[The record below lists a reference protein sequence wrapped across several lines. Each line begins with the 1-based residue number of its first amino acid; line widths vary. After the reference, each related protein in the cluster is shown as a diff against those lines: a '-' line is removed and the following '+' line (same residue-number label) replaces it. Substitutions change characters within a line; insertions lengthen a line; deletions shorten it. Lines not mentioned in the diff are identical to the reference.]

1 MHNLLFLVLFAAV
14 EAYFPAPVVS
24 TTSYDLTRP
33 TATFRMPTALR
44 ELSGIA
50 MLPNQRVAC
59 IEDQTGTI
67 YIYSLL
73 SQRIE
78 QTIAFGPAG
87 DYEDIVQ
94 VGKDWFILR
103 SDGTLFRRSGTK
115 TTTYATGLSTANN
128 PEGLAYDAA
137 TKSLLVACKG
147 AAGVGGP
154 DQMRAVYRL
163 DPSTFHQSVKP
174 VYLLSVAQVQA
185 TNAAINRFA
194 PSAIAIQPQT
204 GHLFIAAASGN
215 ALLEL
220 DAQGHIL
227 HADKLPRNLFP
238 QPEGLSFASNGDL
251 YISSEAGD
259 AKTAL
264 IQRFKI
270 RTTL

>member
-1 MHNLLFLVLFAAV
+1 MPSFLFLVLFAAA
-14 EAYFPAPVVS
+14 EACFPAPVV
-24 TTSYDLTRP
+24 TATGYDLSHP
-33 TATFRMPTALR
+33 TATFRMPAALR

-50 MLPNQRVAC
+50 VLPNQRVAC
-59 IEDQTGTI
+59 IEDQTGAI

-103 SDGTLFRRSGTK
+103 SDGTLFRRSGTH

-128 PEGLAYDAA
+128 PEGLAYDEA

-154 DQMRAVYRL
+154 DQKRAVYRL
-163 DPSTFHQSVKP
+163 DPTTFRHSLKP
-174 VYLLSVAQVQA
+174 AYQVNVAQVQA
-185 TNAAINRFA
+185 ANAAIMRFA
-194 PSAIAIQPQT
+194 PSALAIHPKT
-204 GHLFIAAASGN
+204 GHLFVAAASGN

-220 DAQGHIL
+220 TAEGRLL
-227 HADKLPRNLFP
+227 HADKLPRDVFP
-238 QPEGLSFASNGDL
+238 QPEGLSFAPNGDL

-259 AKTAL
+259 TNTAL
-264 IQRFKI
+264 IFVFKAPSSK
-270 RTTL
+270 